1 MLTIL
6 QIESH
11 HNTRTTDW
19 EGINFYNFGTDFL
32 LHLYYVHNL
41 TANTS
46 VVERKFLKE
55 SIFSIWTLK
64 SHPKSLKSH
73 PNTKTLTQ
81 GPKIIQ
87 FSWRYRE
94 FLKIEYIFTV
104 FTQNIWHINTIN
116 KIMIILASRLQNPW
130 KCLKLMSTNARR
142 TTARR
147 WTKTHRNTC
156 RSPKSLRWPNKGGYL

>member
-1 MLTIL
+1 MIY
-6 QIESH
+6 
-11 HNTRTTDW
+11 
-19 EGINFYNFGTDFL
+19 NFNELLYDLHITNFGTDFP
-32 LHLYYVHNL
+32 LHLYHLHSL

-46 VVERKFLKE
+46 VVEREFLKE

-64 SHPKSLKSH
+64 SHP
-73 PNTKTLTQ
+73 NTKTLTQ
-81 GPKIIQ
+81 GPKILQ

-116 KIMIILASRLQNPW
+116 KIMIILASRLKKSW

-142 TTARR
+142 TTAWQ

-156 RSPKSLRWPNKGGYL
+156 RSPKSLRWPNKEGYL